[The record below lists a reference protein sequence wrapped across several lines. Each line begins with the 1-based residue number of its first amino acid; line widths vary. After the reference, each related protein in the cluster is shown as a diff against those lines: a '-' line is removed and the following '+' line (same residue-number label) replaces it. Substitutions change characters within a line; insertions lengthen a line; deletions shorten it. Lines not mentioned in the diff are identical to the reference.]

1 MNDRCDTLHIP
12 LLNNTQGKIKNT
24 QPGIGQYLLTVQ
36 QYHKFVHTLF
46 KKKNLTKPL
55 CLVTESTSR
64 ARMFF
69 FIFFRQMLLEQS
81 FMSYSQLM
89 YMVFYALFCQ
99 ATSERFTQK
108 QKATTAWDQIN
119 RWTKFITLSL
129 TQGCQSGF
137 FWFLRGGEGK
147 FSSRAK
153 LPGHFGLSQMWRI
166 GFTKLREL
174 LMTKLF
180 ILEKQC

>member
-69 FIFFRQMLLEQS
+69 FYFFQANASRAIFYELQPVDVHGFLCTLLSGNFWTFHTETKGN
-81 FMSYSQLM
+81 YSLGPNKPM
-89 YMVFYALFCQ
+89 NKIHHPFPYSRMP
-99 ATSERFTQK
+99 E
-108 QKATTAWDQIN
+108 
-119 RWTKFITLSL
+119 
-129 TQGCQSGF
+129 
-137 FWFLRGGEGK
+137 WFLLVFEGRGREVFFKGK
-147 FSSRAK
+147 TTW
-153 LPGHFGLSQMWRI
+153 P
-166 GFTKLREL
+166 LRSVANV
-174 LMTKLF
+174 THRF
-180 ILEKQC
+180 Y